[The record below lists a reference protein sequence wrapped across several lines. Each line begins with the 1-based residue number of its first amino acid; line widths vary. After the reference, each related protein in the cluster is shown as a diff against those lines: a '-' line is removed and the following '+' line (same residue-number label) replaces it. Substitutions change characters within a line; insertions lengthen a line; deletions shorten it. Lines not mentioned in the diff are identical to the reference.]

1 MSGNTGPRRKASATK
16 GKSLDSQSDRDSP
29 PSTTQR
35 EQEET
40 RRISAPE
47 PEEAL
52 LSLPQDARASGTLLL
67 SHLWG
72 EESPETVEKRDIAVK
87 SSSSSDSKNEMIEEN
102 VDGFLKLL
110 QFPSSL
116 MQTETPEPMFP
127 REMMP
132 DIFLVYGSTDT
143 V

>member
-16 GKSLDSQSDRDSP
+16 GKSLNSQSDCP

-40 RRISAPE
+40 RRSSAPE

-52 LSLPQDARASGTLLL
+52 LSLPQDARAPGTFLL
-67 SHLWG
+67 SHLSG

-110 QFPSSL
+110 QSPSSP

>member
-16 GKSLDSQSDRDSP
+16 GKSLNSQSDCP

-40 RRISAPE
+40 RRSSAPE
-47 PEEAL
+47 TEEAL
-52 LSLPQDARASGTLLL
+52 LSLPQDAGASGTLLL

-72 EESPETVEKRDIAVK
+72 EESPETVEKRDIGAAKSK
-87 SSSSSDSKNEMIEEN
+87 SSSGSENEMIEEN
-102 VDGFLKLL
+102 VSRFLKLL